1 MRQLSWYKLDNIGK
15 FYSALSSKQVQNVF
29 RFSVTLK
36 EKVDENCLQ
45 KAVDHTLLLFP
56 SFHVHLRKGFFWY
69 YLDESDRKYEV
80 GEENLPICFRL
91 YNNRRDFLFRIS
103 YYKRRINFE
112 VSHILSDGRGSI
124 EFFKILIEYYLKEK
138 YHLKKTVTSPSSY
151 QEKEE
156 DSFEKYYRK
165 VHLRDLKPKNKT
177 KIYRYHGR
185 KMNQTRYLEVHMP
198 VSKVLEKAHEYDCS
212 LTTFLSSVLIFS
224 FAPLMSENDLKKMV
238 KIDIPVDLR
247 PYFPSFSSKNYFGL
261 ASIEY
266 CFAKRDDDLQKI
278 TEIVR
283 SELQEK
289 LTAKSLSVRVNQMV
303 SFEKNPFCR
312 VAPLGVKNLVLR
324 IIDAVVAGKSTT
336 TISNLGKI
344 DFGDSFDSYIENVNV
359 LTSTQGFQ
367 MTICS
372 FQNNLSIG
380 IASRYKYHDGI
391 RNFCNYFS
399 NCGIPVTINVSEVK

>member
-1 MRQLSWYKLDNIGK
+1 MESFILLYRRSK
-15 FYSALSSKQVQNVF
+15 FKNVF

-45 KAVDHTLLLFP
+45 KAVDRTLLLFP

-91 YNNRRDFLFRIS
+91 YNNRRDFLFRVS

-198 VSKVLEKAHEYDCS
+198 VSKVLAKAHEYDCS

-266 CFAKRDDDLQKI
+266 CFSKRDDDLKKNHRDSSLR
-278 TEIVR
+278 TSGEING
-283 SELQEK
+283 EK
-289 LTAKSLSVRVNQMV
+289 FKCASQSNGVFRKESILSGCTFR
-303 SFEKNPFCR
+303 
-312 VAPLGVKNLVLR
+312 VKNLVLR

-344 DFGDSFDSYIENVNV
+344 DFGGSFDSYIENVNV

-372 FQNNLSIG
+372 FQDNLSIG

>member
-91 YNNRRDFLFRIS
+91 YNNRRDFLFRVS

-138 YHLKKTVTSPSSY
+138 YHLKKTVMSSSSY

-212 LTTFLSSVLIFS
+212 LTTFY
-224 FAPLMSENDLKKMV
+224 
-238 KIDIPVDLR
+238 R
-247 PYFPSFSSKNYFGL
+247 QY
-261 ASIEY
+261 
-266 CFAKRDDDLQKI
+266 
-278 TEIVR
+278 
-283 SELQEK
+283 
-289 LTAKSLSVRVNQMV
+289 
-303 SFEKNPFCR
+303 
-312 VAPLGVKNLVLR
+312 
-324 IIDAVVAGKSTT
+324 
-336 TISNLGKI
+336 
-344 DFGDSFDSYIENVNV
+344 
-359 LTSTQGFQ
+359 
-367 MTICS
+367 
-372 FQNNLSIG
+372 
-380 IASRYKYHDGI
+380 
-391 RNFCNYFS
+391 
-399 NCGIPVTINVSEVK
+399 

>member
-15 FYSALSSKQVQNVF
+15 FYSALASKQVQNVF

-69 YLDESDRKYEV
+69 YFDESDRKYEV

-91 YNNRRDFLFRIS
+91 YNNRRDFLFRVS

-138 YHLKKTVTSPSSY
+138 YHLKKTVMSPSSY

-165 VHLRDLKPKNKT
+165 VHLRDLKSKNKT

-198 VSKVLEKAHEYDCS
+198 VSKVLAKAHEYDCS

-247 PYFPSFSSKNYFGL
+247 PYFPSFPSKNDFGL

-266 CFAKRDDDLQKI
+266 CFSKRDDDLKKI

-312 VAPLGVKNLVLR
+312 VAPLGVKNFVLR

-372 FQNNLSIG
+372 FQDNLSIG

-399 NCGIPVTINVSEVK
+399 NCGIPVGINVSEVK